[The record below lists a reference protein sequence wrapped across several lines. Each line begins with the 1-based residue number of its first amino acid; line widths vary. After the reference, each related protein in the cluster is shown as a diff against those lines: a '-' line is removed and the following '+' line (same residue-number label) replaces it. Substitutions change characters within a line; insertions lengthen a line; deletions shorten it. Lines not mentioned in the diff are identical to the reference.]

1 MKDLSI
7 RDSLVQTA
15 GALYQSFLK
24 RNDHER
30 AAKLASI
37 IKKEAEKEVYIAFTG
52 HYSAGKSSLVNH
64 LLHDHILPTSPIPT
78 SANLVVV
85 RKGESEVQLHT
96 SDGRFAKM
104 SGSYDK
110 EAVQRFCKDGEQIEM
125 VEISGDYRGLEDHV
139 ALIDTPGIDSTDHAH
154 FLSAASILHQADA
167 LFYVVHYNHVHSE
180 ENIRFIRSIKE
191 KVPNLYFIVNQ
202 VDRHDEHETAFEDYK
217 NQVIDMLL
225 KEGIEKDHLYFTSV
239 TDETHPRNEM
249 IRLIKKLQELQTL
262 PKASL
267 RAYTEQKIEH
277 VLKEHIDSLKED
289 LQGEELESQ
298 LEEKRK
304 EVKELEAKIHFI
316 ENGAKQLGEEVSNE
330 VESILKNANLTPFKM
345 RELASDYIE
354 SKAPGFKVGLL
365 FAKNKT
371 EQEKEKRA
379 TDFLTDVKTRMK
391 AEVDWHIAELLKKEV
406 KKHQLGEDLLNQV
419 MAFETTVQE
428 SLLESVIHHGATFS
442 NEYVLQ
448 YAKDAG
454 EALRRQAKQQAMPLI
469 EQMVESLKAKLMED
483 RAEQQ
488 EKWAQSAKEL
498 QTLEQCTRKNEQ
510 MKRDIQHLWD
520 IWQNG
525 TDEKIEE
532 DWFYAKKRQMQHDQL
547 KQDLATIP
555 PEKRDQEKPN
565 KQVEQPQ
572 MRQSQHVTT
581 AQSIAQFEQLSQI
594 LLPLDALQSQRKS
607 FEKRTKRLQAK
618 EFTLALF
625 GAFSS
630 GKSSFANALVGRKV
644 LPSSPTPTTATI
656 NKLTRPTEDHPHES
670 VKVVFKTEQD
680 ILEELNQ
687 ILGFPVSDEKG
698 ETLPSKLERTLKKRQ
713 LEQDHRI
720 IVEHFLQA
728 HTRFLDHITKQTPL
742 HVTLQELRPYVA
754 EEAVSCVVKEVTVY
768 LSTPLTDKGLT
779 IVDTPGASSM
789 NKRHTEIAFQY
800 MKDADALLY
809 LTYYQHSFSKAD
821 RSFLRKLGLVKDSFS
836 MDKMFFII
844 NAADLAK
851 DQAELDTVF
860 DYVKNELTKE
870 GIRNPNLHHVSSK
883 EEIEGKGETAYN
895 QYAKLR
901 KQLDYFIEEELTK
914 DAIELLYFEAGTL
927 CRTVDKL
934 HATLHQSEDEKQ
946 AEKKKID
953 ASYEA
958 ILDQMSHVKQSKLV
972 TESVKKDLHEQLY
985 HIVQRLSLFAND
997 LLKTAFYPGISQGN
1011 FGQQLKKALE
1021 KALKDYEFE
1030 FVQELKAL
1038 DIRMES
1044 FILQYFQEEW
1054 EKGLQGACADDPYFS
1069 LSLSPPEEKN
1079 AELKQIEVEAEL
1091 MPFEPILKKQKS
1103 AKVFFEQNGKAA
1115 FIEAIRDILHQVTT
1129 KWADKEKEELI
1140 SRYDMMVKTFTER
1153 YETEALEQLNEQ
1165 KQTFITSL
1173 TTDAK
1178 KQAVIKQVYEQT
1190 NEWKN
1195 QLKTI

>member
-7 RDSLVQTA
+7 RDSLVQTT

-37 IKKEAEKEVYIAFTG
+37 IKKEAEEEVYIAFTG

-110 EAVQRFCKDGEQIEM
+110 EAVQRFCKDGEQIDM
-125 VEISGDYRGLEDHV
+125 VEISGNYRGLEEKV

-180 ENIRFIRSIKE
+180 ENIRFIRSIQE

-202 VDRHDEHETAFEDYK
+202 VDRHDEQETAFEDYK
-217 NQVIDMLL
+217 NQVVDMLR
-225 KEGIEKDHLYFTSV
+225 KEGIEKEHLYFTSV
-239 TDETHPRNEM
+239 TDEAHPRNEM
-249 IRLIKKLQELQTL
+249 IRLIEKLQELQTL

-277 VLKEHIDSLKED
+277 VLKEHIDSLKEE
-289 LQGEELESQ
+289 LQGEEIHSQ
-298 LEEKRK
+298 LQEKRK
-304 EVKELEAKIHFI
+304 EVKEFEEKINFI
-316 ENGAKQLGEEVSNE
+316 ENGAKQVEDEVSSE
-330 VESILKNANLTPFKM
+330 VENILKNANLTPFKM

-379 TDFLTDVKTRMK
+379 NDFLADVKKRMK
-391 AEVDWHIAELLKKEV
+391 AEVDWHIAELFKNEV
-406 KKHQLGEDLLNQV
+406 KKHQLGEELLNQV
-419 MAFETTVQE
+419 MAFETPVQE
-428 SLLESVIHHGATFS
+428 SLLENVIHHGATFS

-454 EALRRQAKQQAMPLI
+454 EALKRQAKQQAIPLI
-469 EQMVESLKAKLMED
+469 EQMIDTLKTKLLKEKS
-483 RAEQQ
+483 EQQ
-488 EKWAQSAKEL
+488 EKWAHAAKEL
-498 QTLEQCTRKNEQ
+498 QTLEQYIEKNEQ
-510 MKRDIQHLWD
+510 MKRYIQHVWD

-525 TDEKIEE
+525 TDEQIEE

-547 KQDLATIP
+547 TQDHASIDAEENGLEKSHKQT
-555 PEKRDQEKPN
+555 DQD
-565 KQVEQPQ
+565 Q

-581 AQSIAQFEQLSQI
+581 AQSIDQFEQLSQI
-594 LLPLDALQSQRKS
+594 LLPLNALHSQRTS

-656 NKLTRPTEDHPHES
+656 NKLTRPTEGHPHES

-680 ILEELNQ
+680 IVEELNQ
-687 ILGFPVSDEKG
+687 ILGFSITEEKG
-698 ETLPSKLERTLKKRQ
+698 ETFTSKLEQTLKKRQ
-713 LEQDHRI
+713 LDQDHRI
-720 IVEHFLQA
+720 IVEHFLKA
-728 HTRFLDHITKQTPL
+728 HARFLDHIRQQTPL
-742 HVTLQELRPYVA
+742 HVTLPELRPYVA
-754 EEAVSCVVKEVTVY
+754 EEAISCVVKEVTVY

-851 DQAELDTVF
+851 DQTELDTVF

-883 EEIEGKGETAYN
+883 EEIEGKGQTAYN

-914 DAIELLYFEAGTL
+914 DAIELLYFEASSL

-934 HATLHQSEDEKQ
+934 YATLHQSEDEKQ
-946 AEKKKID
+946 AEKAKI
-953 ASYEA
+953 ATSYEA
-958 ILDQMSHVKQSKLV
+958 IVNKMSQIKRSKLV

-997 LLKTAFYPGISQGN
+997 LLKTAFYPGISQGD
-1011 FGQQLKKALE
+1011 FRQQLKKALE
-1021 KALKDYEFE
+1021 QALKDYEFE

-1044 FILQYFQEEW
+1044 FIQRYFLEEW
-1054 EKGLQGACADDPYFS
+1054 EKGLQAACAEDPYFS
-1069 LSLSPPEEKN
+1069 LRLSPPEEKN

-1091 MPFEPILKKQKS
+1091 TPFEPLLKKQKS

-1115 FIEAIRDILHQVTT
+1115 FIEAIRDILHQLTT
-1129 KWADKEKEELI
+1129 KWADKEKEELL
-1140 SRYDMMVKTFTER
+1140 SRYDMMVKTFTEG
-1153 YETEALEQLNEQ
+1153 YEREALQQLSEQ
-1165 KQTFITSL
+1165 KQTYIKSL

-1178 KQAVIKQVYEQT
+1178 EQAIIEQVYEQT

>member
-7 RDSLVQTA
+7 RDSLVQTT

-37 IKKEAEKEVYIAFTG
+37 IKKEAEEEVYIAFTG

-110 EAVQRFCKDGEQIEM
+110 EAVKRFCKDGEQIDM
-125 VEISGDYRGLEDHV
+125 VEISGNYRGLEEKV

-180 ENIRFIRSIKE
+180 ENIRFIRSIQE

-202 VDRHDEHETAFEDYK
+202 VDRHDEQETAFEDYK
-217 NQVIDMLL
+217 NQVVDMLR
-225 KEGIEKDHLYFTSV
+225 KEGIEKEHLYFTSV
-239 TDETHPRNEM
+239 TDEAHPRNEM
-249 IRLIKKLQELQTL
+249 IRLIEKLQELQTL

-277 VLKEHIDSLKED
+277 VLKEHIDSLKEE
-289 LQGEELESQ
+289 LQGEEIHSQ
-298 LEEKRK
+298 LQEKRK
-304 EVKELEAKIHFI
+304 EVKEFEAKINFI
-316 ENGAKQLGEEVSNE
+316 ENGAKQVEDEVSSE
-330 VESILKNANLTPFKM
+330 VENILKNANLTPFKM

-379 TDFLTDVKTRMK
+379 NDFLADVKKRMK
-391 AEVDWHIAELLKKEV
+391 AEVDWHIAELFKNEV
-406 KKHQLGEDLLNQV
+406 KKHQLGEELLNQV
-419 MAFETTVQE
+419 MAFETPVQE
-428 SLLESVIHHGATFS
+428 SLLENVIHHGATFS

-454 EALRRQAKQQAMPLI
+454 EALKRQAKQQAIPLI
-469 EQMVESLKAKLMED
+469 EQMIDTLKTKLLKEKS
-483 RAEQQ
+483 EQQ
-488 EKWAQSAKEL
+488 EKWAHAVKEL
-498 QTLEQCTRKNEQ
+498 QTLEQYIEKNEQ
-510 MKRDIQHLWD
+510 MKRDIQHVWD

-525 TDEKIEE
+525 TDEQIEE

-547 KQDLATIP
+547 TQDHASIDAEENGLEKSHKQT
-555 PEKRDQEKPN
+555 DQE
-565 KQVEQPQ
+565 Q

-581 AQSIAQFEQLSQI
+581 AQSIDQFEQLSQI
-594 LLPLDALQSQRKS
+594 LLPLNALHSQRKS

-656 NKLTRPTEDHPHES
+656 NKLTRPTEGHPHES

-680 ILEELNQ
+680 IVEELNQ
-687 ILGFPVSDEKG
+687 ILGFSITEEKG
-698 ETLPSKLERTLKKRQ
+698 ETFTSKLERTLKKRQ
-713 LEQDHRI
+713 LDQDHRI
-720 IVEHFLQA
+720 IVEHFLKA
-728 HTRFLDHITKQTPL
+728 HARFLDHIRQQTPL
-742 HVTLQELRPYVA
+742 HVTLPELRPYVA
-754 EEAVSCVVKEVTVY
+754 EEAISCVVKEVTVY

-851 DQAELDTVF
+851 DQTELDTVF

-883 EEIEGKGETAYN
+883 EEIEGKGQTAYN

-914 DAIELLYFEAGTL
+914 DAIELLYFEASSL

-934 HATLHQSEDEKQ
+934 YATLHQSEDEKQ
-946 AEKKKID
+946 AEKAKV
-953 ASYEA
+953 ATSYEA
-958 ILDQMSHVKQSKLV
+958 IVNQMSQIKRSKLV

-997 LLKTAFYPGISQGN
+997 LLKTAFYPGISQGD
-1011 FGQQLKKALE
+1011 FRQQLKKALE
-1021 KALKDYEFE
+1021 QALKDYEFE

-1044 FILQYFQEEW
+1044 FIQRYFQEEW
-1054 EKGLQGACADDPYFS
+1054 EKGLQTACAEDPYFS
-1069 LSLSPPEEKN
+1069 LRLSPPEEKN

-1091 MPFEPILKKQKS
+1091 TPFEPLLKKQKS

-1115 FIEAIRDILHQVTT
+1115 FIEAIRDILHQLTT
-1129 KWADKEKEELI
+1129 KWADKEKEELL
-1140 SRYDMMVKTFTER
+1140 SRYDMMVKTFTEG
-1153 YETEALEQLNEQ
+1153 YEREALEQLSEQ
-1165 KQTFITSL
+1165 KQTYIKSL

-1178 KQAVIKQVYEQT
+1178 EQAVIKQVYEQT
-1190 NEWKN
+1190 NEWKK

>member
-7 RDSLVQTA
+7 RDSLVQTT
-15 GALYQSFLK
+15 GALYQSLLK
-24 RNDHER
+24 RDDHER

-37 IKKEAEKEVYIAFTG
+37 IKKEAEEEVYIAFTG

-64 LLHDHILPTSPIPT
+64 LLHEHILPTSPIPT

-104 SGSYDK
+104 SGTYDK

-125 VEISGDYRGLEDHV
+125 VEISGDYRGLEEKV

-180 ENIRFIRSIKE
+180 ENVRFIRSIKE

-217 NQVIDMLL
+217 NQVVDMLL
-225 KEGIEKDHLYFTSV
+225 KEGIEEEHLYFTSV
-239 TDETHPRNEM
+239 TDAAHPRNEM
-249 IRLIKKLQELQTL
+249 LRLIEKLQELQTL

-277 VLKEHIDSLKED
+277 VLKEHIDSLKEELQEED
-289 LQGEELESQ
+289 LDSQ
-298 LEEKRK
+298 LQEKRK
-304 EVKELEAKIHFI
+304 EVEELEAKSRFI
-316 ENGAKQLGEEVSNE
+316 ENGAKQLEDKVSSE
-330 VESILKNANLTPFKM
+330 VENILKNANLTPFKM

-371 EQEKEKRA
+371 EQEKERRA
-379 TDFLTDVKTRMK
+379 NDLLADVKARMK

-406 KKHQLGEDLLNQV
+406 KHHELGEELLNQV
-419 MAFETTVQE
+419 MAFETPVEE
-428 SLLESVIHHGATFS
+428 SLIENVIHHGATFS

-454 EALRRQAKQQAMPLI
+454 ETLKRQAKQKAIPLI
-469 EQMVESLKAKLMED
+469 EQMTETLKTKLMKKK
-483 RAEQQ
+483 AGQQ
-488 EKWAQSAKEL
+488 EKCTQAIQEL
-498 QTLEQCTRKNEQ
+498 QTLEKCIEKNEQ
-510 MKRDIQHLWD
+510 IRRDIEHVWD

-525 TDEKIEE
+525 TDEQVEE
-532 DWFYAKKRQMQHDQL
+532 GWFYEKKQRMQHDQL
-547 KQDLATIP
+547 KKNQASTHAKEN
-555 PEKRDQEKPN
+555 EKDNQHQTELDQT
-565 KQVEQPQ
+565 
-572 MRQSQHVTT
+572 RQSQHITT
-581 AQSIAQFEQLSQI
+581 AQSIDQFEQLSHI

-670 VKVVFKTEQD
+670 VKVVFKSEQD
-680 ILEELNQ
+680 ILDELDQ
-687 ILGFPVSDEKG
+687 ILGSSITEEKG
-698 ETLPSKLERTLKKRQ
+698 DTFKAKLERTLKKRQ

-720 IVEHFLQA
+720 IVDHFLNA
-728 HTRFLDHITKQTPL
+728 HERFYEYIHKQTPL
-742 HVTLQELRPYVA
+742 NVTLRELKPYVA

-768 LSTPLTDKGLT
+768 LHTPLTDKGLT

-851 DQAELDTVF
+851 DQAELETVF

-883 EEIEGKGETAYN
+883 EEIEGKGQSPYN
-895 QYAKLR
+895 QYAQLR
-901 KQLDYFIEEELTK
+901 KQLDHFIEEELTK
-914 DAIELLYFEAGTL
+914 DAIELLYFEASTL

-934 HATLHQSEDEKQ
+934 HETLHQSEDEKQ

-953 ASYEA
+953 TSYDA
-958 ILDQMSHVKQSKLV
+958 IVDQMSHIKQSKLV

-1011 FGQQLKKALE
+1011 FREQLKKALVQ
-1021 KALKDYEFE
+1021 ALKDYEFE
-1030 FVQELKAL
+1030 FVQEIKAL

-1054 EKGLQGACADDPYFS
+1054 EKGLQGACAEDPYFS
-1069 LSLSPPEEKN
+1069 LRLSPPDEKN
-1079 AELKQIEVEAEL
+1079 AELKQIEVEADL
-1091 MPFEPILKKQKS
+1091 SPFEPLLKKQKS
-1103 AKVFFEQNGKAA
+1103 AKAFFEQNEKAA
-1115 FIEAIRDILHQVTT
+1115 FIEAVRDVLLELTT
-1129 KWADKEKEELI
+1129 KWADKEKEELL
-1140 SRYDMMVKTFTER
+1140 SRYDKMVKAFTER
-1153 YETEALEQLNEQ
+1153 YEKEALEQLSEQ
-1165 KQTFITSL
+1165 KQTFIMSL

-1178 KQAVIKQVYEQT
+1178 EQAMIEQVFERT
-1190 NEWKN
+1190 NEWKK

>member
-7 RDSLVQTA
+7 RDSLVQTT
-15 GALYQSFLK
+15 GALYQSLLK
-24 RNDHER
+24 RDDHER

-37 IKKEAEKEVYIAFTG
+37 IKKEAEEEVYIAFTG

-85 RKGESEVQLHT
+85 RKGRSEVQLHT

-125 VEISGDYRGLEDHV
+125 VEMSGDYRGLEEKV

-180 ENIRFIRSIKE
+180 ENIRFIRSIKDQ
-191 KVPNLYFIVNQ
+191 VPNLYFIVNQ

-217 NQVIDMLL
+217 KQVVEMLL
-225 KEGIEKDHLYFTSV
+225 KEGIEEEHLYFTSV
-239 TDETHPRNEM
+239 TDEAHPRNEM
-249 IRLIKKLQELQTL
+249 LRLIEKLQELQTL

-277 VLKEHIDSLKED
+277 VLKEHIESLKEELQEED
-289 LQGEELESQ
+289 LDTQ
-298 LEEKRK
+298 LQDKRN
-304 EVKELEAKIHFI
+304 EVKELEAKNRFI
-316 ENGAKQLGEEVSNE
+316 ENGAKQLEDEISSEMEN
-330 VESILKNANLTPFKM
+330 ILKNANLTPFKM

-365 FAKNKT
+365 FSKNKT

-379 TDFLTDVKTRMK
+379 NDIVTDVKTRMK

-406 KKHQLGEDLLNQV
+406 KRHQLGEELLDQV
-419 MAFETTVQE
+419 MAFETPVQE
-428 SLLESVIHHGATFS
+428 SLLEKVIHPGATFS

-454 EALRRQAKQQAMPLI
+454 EALKRQAKQKAMPLI
-469 EQMVESLKAKLMED
+469 EQMAETLKDQLTKEKGK
-483 RAEQQ
+483 QQ
-488 EKWAQSAKEL
+488 EKWTQAKQEL
-498 QTLEQCTRKNEQ
+498 QMLEQCIEKNEQ
-510 MKRDIQHLWD
+510 IKRDIQHVWD

-525 TDEKIEE
+525 TDELVQE
-532 DWFYAKKRQMQHDQL
+532 DWFYAKKQWMQHDQL
-547 KQDLATIP
+547 KQYHAPFHAEESGQENEQTDH
-555 PEKRDQEKPN
+555 DQI
-565 KQVEQPQ
+565 
-572 MRQSQHVTT
+572 RQSQHLTT
-581 AQSIAQFEQLSQI
+581 AQSIKQFEQLSRI
-594 LLPLDALQSQRKS
+594 LLPLDVLQSQRKS

-656 NKLTRPTEDHPHES
+656 NKLTQPTEDHPHES
-670 VKVVFKTEQD
+670 VKVVFKSEQD
-680 ILEELNQ
+680 ILEELDQ
-687 ILGFPVSDEKG
+687 ILGFSITGEKG
-698 ETLPSKLERTLKKRQ
+698 DTFRAKLERVLKKRQ

-720 IVEHFLQA
+720 IVEHFLEA
-728 HTRFLDHITKQTPL
+728 HARFHEYIDKQTPL
-742 HVTLQELRPYVA
+742 NVTLQELKPYVA
-754 EEAVSCVVKEVTVY
+754 EEAVSCVVKEVTLY

-789 NKRHTEIAFQY
+789 NKRHTEMAFQY

-836 MDKMFFII
+836 MDKMYFII

-851 DQAELDTVF
+851 DQAELETVF
-860 DYVKNELTKE
+860 DYVRKELTKE

-883 EEIEGKGETAYN
+883 EEIEGKGSTPYN
-895 QYAKLR
+895 QYEQLR

-914 DAIELLYFEAGTL
+914 DAIELLHFEASTL
-927 CRTVDKL
+927 CGTVDKL

-946 AEKKKID
+946 AEKKKVES
-953 ASYEA
+953 SYEA
-958 ILDQMSHVKQSKLV
+958 ILKKMSHVKRSKLV
-972 TESVKKDLHEQLY
+972 TESVKKDLQEQLY

-997 LLKTAFYPGISQGN
+997 MLKTAFYPGLSQGN

-1021 KALKDYEFE
+1021 QALKDYEFE

-1044 FILQYFQEEW
+1044 FINQYFQEEW
-1054 EKGLQGACADDPYFS
+1054 EKGMQAACAEDPYFS
-1069 LSLSPPEEKN
+1069 LRLSPPEEKK

-1091 MPFEPILKKQKS
+1091 SQFEPLLKKQKS
-1103 AKVFFEQNGKAA
+1103 AKAFFEQNGKAA
-1115 FIEAIRDILHQVTT
+1115 CIEAIRDILLQLTT
-1129 KWADKEKEELI
+1129 EWADKEKEELL
-1140 SRYDMMVKTFTER
+1140 SRYEKMVETFTVR
-1153 YETEALEQLNEQ
+1153 YETEALQQLNEQ

-1173 TTDAK
+1173 TTDDK
-1178 KQAVIKQVYEQT
+1178 EQAIIEQVYEQT
-1190 NEWKN
+1190 NEWKS

>member
-7 RDSLVQTA
+7 RDSLVQTT
-15 GALYQSFLK
+15 GALYQSLLK
-24 RNDHER
+24 RGDHER

-37 IKKEAEKEVYIAFTG
+37 MKKEAEEEVYIAFTG

-85 RKGESEVQLHT
+85 RKGVSEVQLHT

-125 VEISGDYRGLEDHV
+125 VEISGDYSGLEEKV

-202 VDRHDEHETAFEDYK
+202 VDRHDEQETTFKDYK
-217 NQVIDMLL
+217 KQVVEMLL
-225 KEGIEKDHLYFTSV
+225 KEGIEEEHLYFTSV
-239 TDETHPRNEM
+239 TDEAHPKNEM
-249 IRLIKKLQELQTL
+249 IRLVKKLQELQTM

-277 VLKEHIDSLKED
+277 VLKEHIDSLKEELHEED
-289 LQGEELESQ
+289 LDKHLQ
-298 LEEKRK
+298 EKRN
-304 EVKELEAKIHFI
+304 EVKELEEKRRFI
-316 ENGAKQLGEEVSNE
+316 ENGAKQVEDEVSSE
-330 VESILKNANLTPFKM
+330 VENILKNANLTPFKM

-379 TDFLTDVKTRMK
+379 NEFLADVKKRMK
-391 AEVDWHIAELLKKEV
+391 AEVDWHIAELLKKEI
-406 KKHQLGEDLLNQV
+406 KQHQLGEVLLDKA
-419 MAFETTVQE
+419 MAFETPVEE
-428 SLLESVIHHGATFS
+428 SLLEKVIHQGATFS

-454 EALRRQAKQQAMPLI
+454 EALKRQAKQQALQLI
-469 EQMVESLKAKLMED
+469 EQMIDTLKDQL
-483 RAEQQ
+483 
-488 EKWAQSAKEL
+488 
-498 QTLEQCTRKNEQ
+498 KNEQ
-510 MKRDIQHLWD
+510 EKQEEKWEQAKQELQSLEGYNEKNKQIRQDIQHLWD

-525 TDEKIEE
+525 TDDHIPG
-532 DWFYAKKRQMQHDQL
+532 DWFYAKKQWMQHDQL
-547 KQDLATIP
+547 
-555 PEKRDQEKPN
+555 EKNHASIHVEESDQAVERTERDQY
-565 KQVEQPQ
+565 
-572 MRQSQHVTT
+572 RQSQHLTT
-581 AQSIAQFEQLSQI
+581 AQSIAQFKELSRI
-594 LLPLDALQSQRKS
+594 LSPLDILKSQRAS
-607 FEKRTKRLQAK
+607 FEKRTERLQAK

-670 VKVVFKTEQD
+670 VKVVFKTKQD
-680 ILEELNQ
+680 ILEELDQ
-687 ILGFPVSDEKG
+687 ILGFSITTEKG
-698 ETLPSKLERTLKKRQ
+698 DSFQAKLERVLKKRQ

-728 HTRFLDHITKQTPL
+728 YAKFHDDIDNQTNL
-742 HVTLQELRPYVA
+742 HVTLQELKPYVA
-754 EEAVSCVVKEVTVY
+754 EESVSCVVKEVTVY

-851 DQAELDTVF
+851 DQAELETVF
-860 DYVKNELTKE
+860 DYVRSELTKE

-883 EEIEGKGETAYN
+883 EEIEGKEPTSYN
-895 QYAKLR
+895 QYATLR
-901 KQLDYFIEEELTK
+901 KQLDHFIEEELTK
-914 DAIELLYFEAGTL
+914 DAIELLHFEANTL
-927 CRTVDKL
+927 CTTVDRL
-934 HATLHQSEDEKQ
+934 RATLHQSEDEKE
-946 AEKKKID
+946 AEKKNIKT
-953 ASYEA
+953 SYEA
-958 ILDQMSHVKQSKLV
+958 ILEKMQDVKRSKLV
-972 TESVKKDLHEQLY
+972 TESVKKDVHEQLY

-997 LLKTAFYPGISQGN
+997 LLKSAFYPGISQGN

-1021 KALKDYEFE
+1021 KALKEYEFE

-1044 FILQYFQEEW
+1044 FIHHYFQEEW
-1054 EKGLQGACADDPYFS
+1054 EKGMQAACAEDPYFS
-1069 LSLSPPEEKN
+1069 LSLSAPEEKN
-1079 AELKQIEVEAEL
+1079 AELKQIEVEAEIA
-1091 MPFEPILKKQKS
+1091 PFEPLLKKQKS
-1103 AKVFFEQNGKAA
+1103 AKAFFEQNEKAT
-1115 FIEAIRDILHQVTT
+1115 FIEAIRDVLHQMTT
-1129 KWADKEKEELI
+1129 RWADNEKEELL
-1140 SRYDMMVKTFTER
+1140 SRYEKLVKTYTER
-1153 YETEALEQLNEQ
+1153 YEQDALQQLNEQ
-1165 KQTFITSL
+1165 KQTFMTSL
-1173 TTDAK
+1173 TTDAE
-1178 KQAVIKQVYEQT
+1178 KQAVIEQVYEQT

-1195 QLKTI
+1195 QLKTR

>member
-1 MKDLSI
+1 MEDLSI
-7 RDSLVQTA
+7 RDSLVQTT
-15 GALYQSFLK
+15 GALYQSLLK
-24 RNDHER
+24 RDDHER

-37 IKKEAEKEVYIAFTG
+37 IKKEAEEEVYIAFTG

-85 RKGESEVQLHT
+85 RKGESEVKLHT

-125 VEISGDYRGLEDHV
+125 VEISGDYRGLEEKV
-139 ALIDTPGIDSTDHAH
+139 ALIDTPGIDSTDHTH

-217 NQVIDMLL
+217 NQVVDMLL
-225 KEGIEKDHLYFTSV
+225 KEGIEEEHLYFTSV
-239 TDETHPRNEM
+239 TDESHPRNEM
-249 IRLIKKLQELQTL
+249 IRLIEKLQELQTL

-267 RAYTEQKIEH
+267 RAYTEQKIEN
-277 VLKEHIDSLKED
+277 VLKEHIDSLKEELQEED
-289 LQGEELESQ
+289 LDSLLQ
-298 LEEKRK
+298 EKRR
-304 EVKELEAKIHFI
+304 EVKELEAKSSFI
-316 ENGAKQLGEEVSNE
+316 ENGAKQLEDEVSFE
-330 VESILKNANLTPFKM
+330 VENILKNANLTPFKM

-379 TDFLTDVKTRMK
+379 NDFLADVKTRMK

-406 KKHQLGEDLLNQV
+406 KKHQLGEELLNQV
-419 MAFETTVQE
+419 MAFETPVEE
-428 SLLESVIHHGATFS
+428 SLLENVIHHGATFS

-454 EALRRQAKQQAMPLI
+454 EALKRQTKQKAIPLI
-469 EQMVESLKAKLMED
+469 EQMTETLKTQLMNEKGK
-483 RAEQQ
+483 QQ
-488 EKWAQSAKEL
+488 DKWAQAAQEL
-498 QTLEQCTRKNEQ
+498 QALEQSMEKNDQ
-510 MKRDIQHLWD
+510 IRRDIEHVWD

-525 TDEKIEE
+525 TNEQITD
-532 DWFYAKKRQMQHDQL
+532 DWFYVKKHRMQHDELNQNHTSTH
-547 KQDLATIP
+547 AEES
-555 PEKRDQEKPN
+555 EKENQQQTELD
-565 KQVEQPQ
+565 Q
-572 MRQSQHVTT
+572 MRQSQHITT
-581 AQSIAQFEQLSQI
+581 AQSIDQFEQLSQM
-594 LLPLDALQSQRKS
+594 LMPLNALQSQRKS
-607 FEKRTKRLQAK
+607 FEQRTKRLQAK

-656 NKLTRPTEDHPHES
+656 NKLTRPTGDHPHES
-670 VKVVFKTEQD
+670 VKVVFKTEQE
-680 ILEELNQ
+680 ILEELDQ
-687 ILGFPVSDEKG
+687 ILGFSITEEKG
-698 ETLPSKLERTLKKRQ
+698 DTFQAKLERTLKKRE

-720 IVEHFLQA
+720 IVEHFLNA
-728 HTRFLDHITKQTPL
+728 HEKFRESIQKQTP
-742 HVTLQELRPYVA
+742 HNVTLQELKPYVA

-851 DQAELDTVF
+851 DQTELETVF

-870 GIRNPNLHHVSSK
+870 GIRQPNLHHVSSK
-883 EEIEGKGETAYN
+883 EEIEGKGQSPYN
-895 QYAKLR
+895 QYAQLR
-901 KQLDYFIEEELTK
+901 TQLDYFIEEELTK
-914 DAIELLYFEAGTL
+914 DAIELLYFEASTL

-934 HATLHQSEDEKQ
+934 HETLHQSEDEKQ

-953 ASYEA
+953 TSYEV
-958 ILDQMSHVKQSKLV
+958 IVDQMSHIKRSKLV

-985 HIVQRLSLFAND
+985 HIVQRLSLYAND
-997 LLKTAFYPGISQGN
+997 LLKTAFYPGISQGD
-1011 FGQQLKKALE
+1011 FRQELKKALE
-1021 KALKDYEFE
+1021 QALKDYEFE

-1044 FILQYFQEEW
+1044 FITQYFKEEW
-1054 EKGLQGACADDPYFS
+1054 EKGLQAACAEDPYFS
-1069 LSLSPPEEKN
+1069 LRLSPPDEKN
-1079 AELKQIEVEAEL
+1079 AELKQIEVEADL
-1091 MPFEPILKKQKS
+1091 TPFEPLLKKQKS
-1103 AKVFFEQNGKAA
+1103 AKAFFEQNGKAA
-1115 FIEAIRDILHQVTT
+1115 FIEAIRDVLFQLTT
-1129 KWADKEKEELI
+1129 KWADKEKEELQ
-1140 SRYDMMVKTFTER
+1140 SRYDMMVKTFTEK
-1153 YETEALEQLNEQ
+1153 YETEALKQLNEQ
-1165 KQTFITSL
+1165 KQTFIMSL

-1178 KQAVIKQVYEQT
+1178 EQAMIEQVYKQT

>member
-37 IKKEAEKEVYIAFTG
+37 IKKEAEEEVYIAFTG

-78 SANLVVV
+78 SANLVIV

-125 VEISGDYRGLEDHV
+125 VEISGDYRGLEENV

-225 KEGIEKDHLYFTSV
+225 KEGIEEDHLYFTSV

-304 EVKELEAKIHFI
+304 KVKEWEAKIHFI
-316 ENGAKQLGEEVSNE
+316 KNGAKQLEEEVSNE

-379 TDFLTDVKTRMK
+379 TDFLTDVKARMK

-406 KKHQLGEDLLNQV
+406 KKHQLSEDLLNQV
-419 MAFETTVQE
+419 MAFETPVQE
-428 SLLESVIHHGATFS
+428 SLLASVIHHGATFS

-454 EALRRQAKQQAMPLI
+454 EALRRQAKQRAMPLI

-483 RAEQQ
+483 RVEQQ

-498 QTLEQCTRKNEQ
+498 QTLEQCTKKNEQ

-555 PEKRDQEKPN
+555 PEERDQEKPN
-565 KQVEQPQ
+565 KQIEQAQ

-581 AQSIAQFEQLSQI
+581 AQSIAQFEQLSQV

-720 IVEHFLQA
+720 IVEHFLHA

-972 TESVKKDLHEQLY
+972 TESVKKDLLEQLY

-1044 FILQYFQEEW
+1044 FIHQYFQEEW
-1054 EKGLQGACADDPYFS
+1054 EKGLQAACADDPYFS

-1091 MPFEPILKKQKS
+1091 TPFEPILKKQKS

-1115 FIEAIRDILHQVTT
+1115 FIEGIRDILHQVTS
-1129 KWADKEKEELI
+1129 KWADKEKEELL

-1178 KQAVIKQVYEQT
+1178 EQAVIEQVYEQT

-1195 QLKTI
+1195 QLKSI

>member
-7 RDSLVQTA
+7 RDSLVQTT
-15 GALYQSFLK
+15 GALYECLLK
-24 RNDHER
+24 RDDHER

-37 IKKEAEKEVYIAFTG
+37 MKKEAEEEVYIAFTG
-52 HYSAGKSSLVNH
+52 HYSAGKSSLVNY

-85 RKGESEVQLHT
+85 RKGVSEVKLHT

-110 EAVQRFCKDGEQIEM
+110 DAVQRFCKDGEQIEM
-125 VEISGDYRGLEDHV
+125 VEISGNYKGLEEKV

-202 VDRHDEHETAFEDYK
+202 VDRHNEQETTFEDYK
-217 NQVIDMLL
+217 KQVVEMLL
-225 KEGIEKDHLYFTSV
+225 KEGIEEEHLYFTSV
-239 TDETHPRNEM
+239 TDEAHPRNEM
-249 IRLIKKLQELQTL
+249 IRLVEKLQELQTL

-277 VLKEHIDSLKED
+277 VLKEHIESLKEELNEED
-289 LQGEELESQ
+289 LDTQ
-298 LEEKRK
+298 LHEKRN
-304 EVKELEAKIHFI
+304 EVKVLEAKSRFI
-316 ENGAKQLGEEVSNE
+316 ENGAKQVEDEVSSE
-330 VESILKNANLTPFKM
+330 VENILKNANLTPFKM

-354 SKAPGFKVGLL
+354 SKVPGFKVGLL
-365 FAKNKT
+365 FTKNKT
-371 EQEKEKRA
+371 EQEKQKRA
-379 TDFLTDVKTRMK
+379 SDFLADVKKRMK
-391 AEVDWHIAELLKKEV
+391 AEVDWHIAELLKTEIKQ
-406 KKHQLGEDLLNQV
+406 HQLGEELLNQA
-419 MAFETTVQE
+419 MAFETPVEE
-428 SLLESVIHHGATFS
+428 SLLEKVIHPGATFS

-454 EALRRQAKQQAMPLI
+454 EALKRQAKQKAMPLI
-469 EQMVESLKAKLMED
+469 EQMVEALKDQLMNEQGKQQDKWEKAK
-483 RAEQQ
+483 Q
-488 EKWAQSAKEL
+488 EL
-498 QTLEQCTRKNEQ
+498 QMLEAFNEKNEQ
-510 MKRDIQHLWD
+510 IRQDIQSIWD

-525 TDEKIEE
+525 TDEHIQD
-532 DWFYAKKRQMQHDQL
+532 DWFYVKKHWMQHDQL
-547 KQDLATIP
+547 KQNQAPSHAKDKESSQDDERTD
-555 PEKRDQEKPN
+555 RDQI
-565 KQVEQPQ
+565 
-572 MRQSQHVTT
+572 RQSQHVTT
-581 AQSIAQFEQLSQI
+581 AQSIEQFKQLSHI
-594 LLPLDALQSQRKS
+594 LSPLDAIQSQRQS
-607 FEKRTKRLQAK
+607 FEKRTERLQAK

-680 ILEELNQ
+680 ILEELDQ
-687 ILGFPVSDEKG
+687 ILGFSITEEKG
-698 ETLPSKLERTLKKRQ
+698 DTFKAKLERVLKKRQ
-713 LEQDHRI
+713 LEQDHCI
-720 IVEHFLQA
+720 IVEHFLKA
-728 HTRFLDHITKQTPL
+728 HARFHDYIDNQTPL
-742 HVTLQELRPYVA
+742 HVTLQELKPYVA

-851 DQAELDTVF
+851 DQAELETVF
-860 DYVKNELTKE
+860 DYVRNELTKE
-870 GIRNPNLHHVSSK
+870 GIRHPNLHHVSSK
-883 EEIEGKGETAYN
+883 EEIEGKEPSPYN

-914 DAIELLYFEAGTL
+914 DAIELLHFEANTL
-927 CRTVDKL
+927 CATVDKL
-934 HATLHQSEDEKQ
+934 HATLHQSEDEKE
-946 AEKKKID
+946 AEKKNIET
-953 ASYEA
+953 SYEA
-958 ILDQMSHVKQSKLV
+958 ILEKMNDVKRSKLV
-972 TESVKKDLHEQLY
+972 TESVKKDVHEQLY

-997 LLKTAFYPGISQGN
+997 MLKTAFYPGISQEN
-1011 FGQQLKKALE
+1011 FSQQLKKALE
-1021 KALKDYEFE
+1021 KALKEYEFE
-1030 FVQELKAL
+1030 FVQEIKAL

-1044 FILQYFQEEW
+1044 FIHQYFQEEW
-1054 EKGLQGACADDPYFS
+1054 EKGMQAACAEDPYFS
-1069 LSLSPPEEKN
+1069 LSLSRPEEKN

-1091 MPFEPILKKQKS
+1091 TPFEPLLKKQKS
-1103 AKVFFEQNGKAA
+1103 AKAFFEQNGKAA
-1115 FIEAIRDILHQVTT
+1115 FIESVRDVLLELTT
-1129 KWADKEKEELI
+1129 LWADKEKEELL
-1140 SRYDMMVKTFTER
+1140 SRYDKIVKTYTER
-1153 YETEALEQLNEQ
+1153 YEQAALQQLNEQ
-1165 KQTFITSL
+1165 KRTFMTSL
-1173 TTDAK
+1173 KTDAK
-1178 KQAVIKQVYEQT
+1178 KQAIIEQVYKQT
-1190 NEWKN
+1190 IEWKN

>member
-7 RDSLVQTA
+7 RDSLVQTT
-15 GALYQSFLK
+15 GSLYQSLLK

-37 IKKEAEKEVYIAFTG
+37 MKKEAEDEVYIAFTG

-64 LLHDHILPTSPIPT
+64 LLHDQILPTSPIPT

-85 RKGESEVQLHT
+85 RKGVSEVQLHT

-125 VEISGDYRGLEDHV
+125 VELSGDYKGLEEKV

-180 ENIRFIRSIKE
+180 ENIRFIRSIKDR
-191 KVPNLYFIVNQ
+191 VPNLYFIVNQ
-202 VDRHDEHETAFEDYK
+202 VDRHNEHETLFEEYK
-217 NQVIDMLL
+217 KQVVEMLL
-225 KEGIEKDHLYFTSV
+225 KEGIEEDHLYFTSV
-239 TDETHPRNEM
+239 TDEAHPRNEM
-249 IRLIKKLQELQTL
+249 IRLVEKLQELQTL

-277 VLKEHIDSLKED
+277 VLKEHIESLKE
-289 LQGEELESQ
+289 ELEQEAIDTQ
-298 LEEKRK
+298 LQEKRN
-304 EVKELEAKIHFI
+304 EIKELEAKSRYI
-316 ENGAKQLGEEVSNE
+316 ENGAKQLEDEVSSE
-330 VESILKNANLTPFKM
+330 VENILKNANLTPFKM

-354 SKAPGFKVGLL
+354 SKAPGFKVGLF

-379 TDFLTDVKTRMK
+379 NAFLADVKARMK
-391 AEVDWHIAELLKKEV
+391 AEVDWHIAELFKKEV
-406 KKHQLGEDLLNQV
+406 QHHQLGEEVLNQA
-419 MAFETTVQE
+419 MAFETLVQE
-428 SLLESVIHHGATFS
+428 SLLEKVIHPGATFS

-454 EALRRQAKQQAMPLI
+454 EALKRQAKQKAMQLI
-469 EQMVESLKAKLMED
+469 ELLTKALKDQLVNEKEK
-483 RAEQQ
+483 QQ
-488 EKWAQSAKEL
+488 AKWAQAKQEL
-498 QTLEQCTRKNEQ
+498 LALEQCNEKNEQ
-510 MKRDIQHLWD
+510 IRQDIKHLWD

-525 TDEKIEE
+525 TDELILD
-532 DWFYAKKRQMQHDQL
+532 DWFYAKKQWMQHEQL
-547 KQDLATIP
+547 MQHSTLCDAEESRQENQQTD
-555 PEKRDQEKPN
+555 RDQI
-565 KQVEQPQ
+565 
-572 MRQSQHVTT
+572 RQSHYLTT
-581 AQSIAQFEQLSQI
+581 AQSIERFQQLSQM
-594 LLPLDALQSQRKS
+594 LLPLDALQSQRES
-607 FEKRTKRLQAK
+607 FKKRTERLQAK

-630 GKSSFANALVGRKV
+630 GKSSFANALVGRKI

-656 NKLTRPTEDHPHES
+656 NKLTRPTEDHPHKS
-670 VKVVFKTEQD
+670 VKVLFKTDQD

-687 ILGFPVSDEKG
+687 ILGFSLAEEKG
-698 ETLPSKLERTLKKRQ
+698 DTFRVKLERVLKKRQ
-713 LEQDHRI
+713 LEQDHRT

-728 HTRFLDHITKQTPL
+728 HARFHDYIDKQTPL
-742 HVTLQELRPYVA
+742 HVTLQELKPYVA
-754 EEAVSCVVKEVTVY
+754 EETVSCVVKEVTVY
-768 LSTPLTDKGLT
+768 LSNPLTDKGLT

-844 NAADLAK
+844 NAADLAS
-851 DQAELDTVF
+851 DQAELETVF
-860 DYVKNELTKE
+860 DYVRNELTKE
-870 GIRNPNLHHVSSK
+870 GIRNPNVHHVSSK
-883 EEIEGKGETAYN
+883 EEIEGKGPTPFN
-895 QYAKLR
+895 QYEQLR
-901 KQLDYFIEEELTK
+901 KQLDYFIDEELTK
-914 DAIELLYFEAGTL
+914 EAIELLNYEANTL
-927 CRTVDKL
+927 CGTVEKL
-934 HATLHQSEDEKQ
+934 YANLHQSEDEKQ
-946 AEKKKID
+946 LEKENIER
-953 ASYEA
+953 SYQA
-958 ILDQMSHVKQSKLV
+958 ILEKMRDIKRSKLV
-972 TESVKKDLHEQLY
+972 TESVKKDLQEQLY

-997 LLKTAFYPGISQGN
+997 LLKPAFYPGISQGN
-1011 FGQQLKKALE
+1011 FGNELKKALE
-1021 KALKDYEFE
+1021 QALKVYEFE

-1044 FILQYFQEEW
+1044 FINQYFHEEW
-1054 EKGLQGACADDPYFS
+1054 EKGMQAACAEDSYFS
-1069 LSLSPPEEKN
+1069 LRLSPPDEKN
-1079 AELKQIEVEAEL
+1079 AELKQIEVEAEFAA
-1091 MPFEPILKKQKS
+1091 FEPLLKKQKT
-1103 AKVFFEQNGKAA
+1103 AKAFFEQNGKAS
-1115 FIEAIRDILHQVTT
+1115 FIEAVRDILLHLTT
-1129 KWADKEKEELI
+1129 RWADKEKGELLI
-1140 SRYDMMVKTFTER
+1140 RYEKMVETFTER
-1153 YETEALEQLNEQ
+1153 YETDALRQLNEQ
-1165 KQTFITSL
+1165 KQTFVTSL

-1178 KQAVIKQVYEQT
+1178 EQARIEQVYEQT

>member
-7 RDSLVQTA
+7 RDSLVQTT
-15 GALYQSFLK
+15 GALYQNLLK
-24 RNDHER
+24 RHDHER

-37 IKKEAEKEVYIAFTG
+37 IKKEAEQEVYIAFTG

-64 LLHDHILPTSPIPT
+64 LLHDQILPTSPIPT

-85 RKGESEVQLHT
+85 RKGVSEVQLHT

-125 VEISGDYRGLEDHV
+125 VEISGDYRGLEEKV

-180 ENIRFIRSIKE
+180 ENIRFIRSIKDR
-191 KVPNLYFIVNQ
+191 VPNLYFIVNQ
-202 VDRHDEHETAFEDYK
+202 VDRHDEHETTFEDYK
-217 NQVIDMLL
+217 KQVVEMLL
-225 KEGIEKDHLYFTSV
+225 KEGIEEDHLYFTSV
-239 TDETHPRNEM
+239 TDEAHPRNEM
-249 IRLIKKLQELQTL
+249 VRLVEKLQELQTL

-277 VLKEHIDSLKED
+277 VLKEHIESLKGELQNED
-289 LQGEELESQ
+289 LDTQLQEKMKEVNELEEKCRYIENGGKQ
-298 LEEKRK
+298 LEEQ
-304 EVKELEAKIHFI
+304 VT
-316 ENGAKQLGEEVSNE
+316 SE
-330 VESILKNANLTPFKM
+330 VENILKNANLTPFKM

-354 SKAPGFKVGLL
+354 SKAPGFKVGML

-371 EQEKEKRA
+371 EQEKAKRA
-379 TDFLTDVKTRMK
+379 NDFLADVKARMK
-391 AEVDWHIAELLKKEV
+391 AEVDWHFTELFKKEV
-406 KKHQLGEDLLNQV
+406 KQHQLGEDLLEKA
-419 MAFETTVQE
+419 MAFETPVQE
-428 SLLESVIHHGATFS
+428 SLLEKVIHFGATFS

-448 YAKDAG
+448 YAKDAA
-454 EALRRQAKQQAMPLI
+454 EALKRQAKQKAMQLI
-469 EQMVESLKAKLMED
+469 EQMTDTLHAQLTNEKGK
-483 RAEQQ
+483 QQ
-488 EKWAQSAKEL
+488 TKWAQAKQEL
-498 QTLEQCTRKNEQ
+498 QTLEQYIEKNQ
-510 MKRDIQHLWD
+510 QITQDIHRVWD
-520 IWQNG
+520 IWKKG
-525 TDEKIEE
+525 TDEPIQE
-532 DWFYAKKRQMQHDQL
+532 DWFYAKKQWMQHDQL
-547 KQDLATIP
+547 EQKSTSYDA
-555 PEKRDQEKPN
+555 EESRQEN
-565 KQVEQPQ
+565 SQTERNQI
-572 MRQSQHVTT
+572 RQSEHLTT
-581 AQSIAQFEQLSQI
+581 AQSIEQFEKLSRI
-594 LLPLDALQSQRKS
+594 LLPLDVLQSQRES
-607 FEKRTKRLQAK
+607 FEKRTERLQVK

-656 NKLTRPTEDHPHES
+656 NKLTRPTEEHPHET

-680 ILEELNQ
+680 ILEELDQ
-687 ILGFPVSDEKG
+687 ILGFSLAEEKG
-698 ETLPSKLERTLKKRQ
+698 GTFQAKLERVLKKRQ

-728 HTRFLDHITKQTPL
+728 HARFNDYIDKQTPL
-742 HVTLQELRPYVA
+742 NVTLQELKPYVA
-754 EEAVSCVVKEVTVY
+754 EETVSCVVKEVTVY

-851 DQAELDTVF
+851 DQAELETVF
-860 DYVKNELTKE
+860 DYVRKELTKE
-870 GIRNPNLHHVSSK
+870 GIRNPNVHHVSSK
-883 EEIEGKGETAYN
+883 EEIEGKEPTPYN
-895 QYAKLR
+895 QYEQLR
-901 KQLDYFIEEELTK
+901 KQLDYFIDEELTK
-914 DAIELLYFEAGTL
+914 DAIELLHFEANTL
-927 CRTVDKL
+927 CETVEKL

-946 AEKKKID
+946 VEKKKIEK
-953 ASYEA
+953 SYEA
-958 ILDQMSHVKQSKLV
+958 ILEKMNHIKRSKLV
-972 TESVKKDLHEQLY
+972 TESVKKDLQEQLY

-997 LLKTAFYPGISQGN
+997 LLKTAFYPGLSQGN

-1021 KALKDYEFE
+1021 QALKDYEFE

-1044 FILQYFQEEW
+1044 FINKYFQEEW
-1054 EKGLQGACADDPYFS
+1054 EKGLQAVCAEDPYFS
-1069 LSLSPPEEKN
+1069 LRLSSPEEKN
-1079 AELKQIEVEAEL
+1079 AELKQIAVEAEL
-1091 MPFEPILKKQKS
+1091 TPFEPLLKKQKS
-1103 AKVFFEQNGKAA
+1103 AKAFFEQNGKAT
-1115 FIEAIRDILHQVTT
+1115 FIEAIRDVLLQFTT
-1129 KWADKEKEELI
+1129 LWADKEKEELLI
-1140 SRYDMMVKTFTER
+1140 R
-1153 YETEALEQLNEQ
+1153 YEKLIETFSKGYETDALRQLKEQ
-1165 KQTFITSL
+1165 KRTFVTSL
-1173 TTDAK
+1173 TTDVQE
-1178 KQAVIKQVYEQT
+1178 QAIIEQVYEQT

-1195 QLKTI
+1195 QLKVI